1 MNQGKFYESEFE
13 GALVQ
18 LLRENGWQYTF
29 GGDCHRR
36 LTDVI
41 LEDDLQSFL
50 TAHYGAKGLTPNDY
64 DTIAAKVRNISGD
77 TYYRSMVNAVCQTRD
92 GFDFTPSVAGASAF
106 HLDLIDF
113 EHPEKNIFRAVNQ
126 FEVEQGT
133 KNRRPDIVLFV
144 NGIPVVIIELK
155 NPTKPNATVE
165 DAYYQ
170 ITSRYRDDIP
180 LLMRYCAIGV
190 ISDAA
195 NTRMGTTV
203 SEFEYFYAWKKVEND
218 DKPGMGLDDVHS
230 LVKGA
235 LAPARLLEIYR
246 DYLYFPDKAQGEEK
260 EIAVVCRYPQFFA
273 TRKMRDSILG
283 NLQSRGGKGQGGIYF
298 GATGCGKT
306 YTMLFLTR
314 QLALR
319 CRKTVESPTVLIIV
333 DREDLENQSAKLFC
347 TSKTFLCDEAVK
359 VFESREELGNEMRT
373 RKSGGVYITTI
384 QKFTESMA
392 CLTDRSNV
400 ICMSDEA
407 HRTQNNLGA
416 KRKTTDL
423 GTFISYGFA
432 KYLRDALPKATYC
445 GFTGTPVEDAIA
457 VFGGIVDEYTMI
469 QSQADG
475 ITLPIVYD
483 PRLARV
489 LLDEDKA
496 KQIEQYYALCAE
508 EGASEEDIKAS
519 KDAMSKMQVILGDPE
534 RQKRMIQDIVLDFEK
549 RMENTPDRVQKAMIV
564 TSDRLFAYNLY
575 KMIEELRPEWCKPR
589 KAINQIGITADDFEK
604 LQEIPFVNVV
614 ATSDERD
621 SLPMR
626 TLLGTKE
633 RRKSL
638 AEAYKDDKSNFRI
651 AIVVDMW
658 ITGFDCPSL
667 TVLYND
673 KPLQR
678 HTLIQ
683 TISRV
688 NRRYKSKEKGIIVDY
703 IGIRENLKS
712 AMKQYGGGG
721 LPDEHDVEQAYK
733 VLVTELTILKDMCT
747 ELDFSPFIKETFPL
761 VRLQFLQKAAEFIL
775 LNSVEDPEKKIPSL
789 KTKFAGHVK
798 RLHSAYDICSPAG
811 RLSEEESIWA
821 NCFMGIQS
829 YILKLT
835 ARPHDVDS
843 MNKDVEKMVQEAL
856 KCTGVENVLGFTEG
870 KAENIFGDNFLVELD
885 KIKMPNTK
893 FQLLVKM
900 LRKVIREYK
909 KTNKLKAEA
918 FEKMLEATVEKY
930 NTRGKLN
937 FANTVATNT
946 INAVNDVV
954 NEEINRLAELLK
966 EIQEDQNSF
975 QELGITFEEKA
986 FYDILVNLRD
996 THKFEYPDEKCKEL
1010 AQKIKELIDDKAI
1023 YADWLNN
1030 DNLKDQLSSDLLV
1043 LLYNNGYPPEWNDEV
1058 FARVLDQ
1065 VENFKRN
1072 ED

>member
-1 MNQGKFYESEFE
+1 MHAGKLYESEFE
-13 GALVQ
+13 EAFIQ
-18 LLRENGWQYTF
+18 LLCEAGWRHTV
-29 GGDCHRR
+29 GEECHRK
-36 LTDVI
+36 LTDVL
-41 LEDDLQSFL
+41 LEEDLRSFL
-50 TAHYGAKGLTPNDY
+50 VAQYAARGLTANDY

-92 GFDFTPSVAGASAF
+92 GFDFTPSLAGASAF
-106 HLDLIDF
+106 HLDLMDF
-113 EHPEKNIFRAVNQ
+113 EHPERNIFRAVNQ

-155 NPTKPNATVE
+155 NPTKPKATVE
-165 DAYYQ
+165 DAYFQ

-180 LLMRYCAIGV
+180 SLMRYCAIGV

-203 SEFEYFYAWKKVEND
+203 SDFEYFYAWKKVEND
-218 DKPGMGLDDVHS
+218 DPPGMGLDDVHS

-273 TRKMRDSILG
+273 ARKMRDSILD
-283 NLQSRGGKGQGGIYF
+283 NLQSRGGKGKGGIYF

-319 CRKTVESPTVLIIV
+319 CRKTVESPTILIIV

-359 VFESREELGNEMRT
+359 VFESREALGREMRN

-457 VFGGIVDEYTMI
+457 VFGGVVDEYTML
-469 QSQADG
+469 QSQKDG

-489 LLDEDKA
+489 LLDEEKA
-496 KQIEQYYALCAE
+496 KEIEQYYALCGE
-508 EGASEEDIKAS
+508 EGASEEDIQAS
-519 KDAMSKMQVILGDPE
+519 KQAMTKMKVILGDPE
-534 RQKRMIQDIVLDFEK
+534 RQRRMIQNIIQDFET
-549 RMENTPDRVQKAMIV
+549 RMANSPDRVQKAMMV
-564 TSDRLFAYNLY
+564 TSDRLFAYHLY
-575 KMIEELRPEWCKPR
+575 QRIEELRPEWCKPR
-589 KAINQIGITADDFEK
+589 KALHPIGLTADDFEK

-614 ATSDERD
+614 ATSEERD
-621 SLPMR
+621 PLPMR

-633 RRKSL
+633 HRKAL
-638 AEAYKDDKSNFRI
+638 AEAYKDDKSNFRL

-673 KPLQR
+673 KPLHR

-688 NRRYKSKEKGIIVDY
+688 NRRYKAKEEGVIVDY
-703 IGIRENLKS
+703 IGIRENLKT
-712 AMKQYGGGG
+712 AMKEYGGGG
-721 LPDEHDVEQAYK
+721 LSQEHDVEQAYK
-733 VLVTELTILKDMCT
+733 VLVTELTLLREMCAK
-747 ELDFSPFIKETFPL
+747 LDFSPFLQETEPL
-761 VRLQFLQKAAEFIL
+761 ARLQFLQKAAEFIL
-775 LNSVEDPEKKIPSL
+775 QNSVEDPLKKHPSL
-789 KTKFAGHVK
+789 KTRFEAHGK

-811 RLSEEESIWA
+811 RLSDEESTWA
-821 NCFMGIQS
+821 NGFMGIQS
-829 YILKLT
+829 YLLKLT
-835 ARPHDVDS
+835 AKPHDMDS
-843 MNKDVEKMVQEAL
+843 MNKAVEKMVQEAL
-856 KCTGVENVLGFTEG
+856 TCTGVENVLGFAEG
-870 KAENIFGDNFLVELD
+870 KAEDIFGDNFLVELE

-918 FEKMLEATVEKY
+918 FEKMLEDTVEKY
-930 NTRGKLN
+930 NTRDKLD
-937 FANTVATNT
+937 FANTVATDT
-946 INAVNDVV
+946 IQAVTHVV
-954 NEEINRLAELLK
+954 NEEINKLAELLK
-966 EIQEDQNSF
+966 EIQKDQNAF

-996 THKFEYPDEKCKEL
+996 THHFSYPDEKCKDL
-1010 AQKIKELIDDKAI
+1010 AKKIKALIEEKAV

-1043 LLYNNGYPPEWNDEV
+1043 LLYHNGYPPEWNDEV

>member
-1 MNQGKFYESEFE
+1 MNQGRFYESEFE

-18 LLRENGWQYTF
+18 LLRENGWQYTY
-29 GGDCHRR
+29 GDDCHRR

-41 LEDDLQSFL
+41 LEGDLRSFL
-50 TAHYGAKGLTPNDY
+50 AAHYGARGLTRDDY
-64 DTIAAKVRNISGD
+64 DTVAAKVRNISGD
-77 TYYRSMVNAVCQTRD
+77 TYYRSMVNAVSQTRD
-92 GFDFTPSVAGASAF
+92 GFDFTPSFAGASAF

-113 EHPEKNIFRAVNQ
+113 EHPERNIFRAVNQ
-126 FEVEQGT
+126 FQVGQGG
-133 KNRRPDIVLFV
+133 KSRRPDIVLFV

-155 NPTKPNATVE
+155 NPTKANATVE

-170 ITSRYRDDIP
+170 IVSRYRDDIP
-180 LLMRYCAIGV
+180 ALMRYCAIGV

-203 SEFEYFYAWKKVEND
+203 SDFEHFYAWKKVEND
-218 DKPGMGLDDVHS
+218 DSSGMGLDDVHS

-306 YTMLFLTR
+306 YTMLFLAR

-319 CRKTVESPTVLIIV
+319 CRKTVENPTILIIV
-333 DREDLENQSAKLFC
+333 DREDLENQSARLFC
-347 TSKTFLCDEAVK
+347 TSRAFLCDEAVK
-359 VFESREELGNEMRT
+359 VFESREELGNEMRS

-384 QKFTESMA
+384 QKFTEGMG

-416 KRKTTDL
+416 TRKTTGL
-423 GTFISYGFA
+423 GAFISYGFA

-489 LLDEDKA
+489 LLDADKA
-496 KQIEQYYALCAE
+496 RQIEQYYASCAE
-508 EGASEEDIKAS
+508 EGASGEDIKAS
-519 KDAMSKMQVILGDPE
+519 KEAMSKMQVILGDPD
-534 RQKRMIQDIVLDFEK
+534 RQRRMIHDIIQDFKK

-575 KMIEELRPEWCKPR
+575 KMIEEQQPEWCKPH
-589 KAINQIGITADDFEK
+589 KAINPIGITADDFGR

-621 SLPMR
+621 PLPMR
-626 TLLGTKE
+626 TLLGTRE
-633 RRKSL
+633 HRKAL
-638 AEAYKDDKSNFRI
+638 AEAYKDDRSNFRI

-703 IGIRENLKS
+703 IGIREKLKS
-712 AMKQYGGGG
+712 AIKQYGGGG
-721 LPDEHDVEQAYK
+721 LPDDHDVERAYK
-733 VLVTELTILKDMCT
+733 ALLMELTILKDMCSK
-747 ELDFSPFIKETFPL
+747 LDFSPFVKGTDPIA
-761 VRLQFLQKAAEFIL
+761 RLQFLQKAAEFIL
-775 LNSVEDPEKKIPSL
+775 MNSVEDPGKRNPSL

-798 RLHSAYDICSPAG
+798 RLRSAYDICSPAG
-811 RLSEEESIWA
+811 RLDEGESIWS
-821 NCFMGIQS
+821 NCFMGVQS

-835 ARPHDVDS
+835 ARTHDADS
-843 MNKDVEKMVQEAL
+843 MNKAVEDMVQEAL

-870 KAENIFGDNFLVELD
+870 KAEEIFGDNFLVELD

-900 LRKVIREYK
+900 LRRVIREYK
-909 KTNKLKAEA
+909 RTNKLKAED
-918 FEKMLEATVEKY
+918 FEKMLETTVEKY
-930 NTRGKLN
+930 NTRDKLN
-937 FANTVATNT
+937 FANTVATDT
-946 INAVNDVV
+946 INAVTDVV
-954 NEEINRLAELLK
+954 NEEINHLTELLK
-966 EIQEDQNSF
+966 EIQEDQNAF
-975 QELGITFEEKA
+975 QKLGITFEEKA
-986 FYDILVNLRD
+986 FYDILVSLRD
-996 THKFEYPDEKCKEL
+996 AHGFAYPDEKCREL
-1010 AQKIKELIDDKAI
+1010 AQKIKELIDGKAV

-1030 DNLKDQLSSDLLV
+1030 DNLKDQLSSDLVV
-1043 LLYNNGYPPEWNDEV
+1043 LLYHNGYPPEWNDEV

-1065 VENFKRN
+1065 VENFKKN